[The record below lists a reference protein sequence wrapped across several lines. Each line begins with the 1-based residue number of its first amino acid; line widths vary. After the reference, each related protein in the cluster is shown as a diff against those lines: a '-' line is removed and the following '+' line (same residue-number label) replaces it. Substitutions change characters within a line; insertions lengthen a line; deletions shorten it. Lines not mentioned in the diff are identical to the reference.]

1 MAQTDE
7 HVAKLLTRPI
17 AERAKAARML
27 LDSLDEDDGDADAEE
42 AQMAELVRRMSALD
56 DGTAELIDGA
66 DARARVAARLRAIRA
81 R

>member
-7 HVAKLLTRPI
+7 HVAELLARPI

-42 AQMAELVRRMSALD
+42 AQMAELVTRMSTLD
-56 DGTAELIDGA
+56 DGTVELIDGA